1 MMRTIFYPGEE
12 NAVLEGP
19 FAATIGFFDGVH
31 QGHRFLINHLKETAK
46 GKGQHTMVITFER
59 HPRQVLHSDWQP
71 QLLTTLNE
79 RIALLEQTGIDTL
92 VVLRFDEA
100 MAQLSACEFMQ
111 QVLHDDLHVATLLTG
126 YDNRFGHDRSEGFND
141 YVRYGRQ
148 MGLEVLLGTPYHID
162 NQNISSSLVRRLL
175 TNGDVAEAARCLGR
189 PYSFSGCVVHGKQI
203 GRQLGFPTANLQ
215 VDDACR
221 LIPKA
226 GVYAV
231 SVSIDGDNRQY
242 QGMMNIGTRP
252 TFEGHRQTL
261 EVNIFEFHDDIYG
274 KRVSI
279 DFLNRIRSEQHFSSA
294 DELVSQMKQDKN
306 KILHTHYE
314 KGT

>member
-1 MMRTIFYPGEE
+1 MRTIFYPAEK
-12 NAVLEGP
+12 NAVLEGH

-46 GKGQHTMVITFER
+46 GKGQQTMVITFER

-71 QLLTTLNE
+71 QLLTSLDE
-79 RIALLEQTGIDTL
+79 RIALLEQTGIDLL
-92 VVLRFDEA
+92 VVLHFNEA
-100 MAQLSACEFMQ
+100 MARLSACDFMQ
-111 QVLHDDLHVATLLTG
+111 QVLHNDLHVATLLTG
-126 YDNRFGHDRSEGFND
+126 YDNRFGHDRSEGFED

-148 MGLEVLLGTPYHID
+148 MGLEVLLGKPYHIG
-162 NQNISSSLVRRLL
+162 NENISSSLVRRLL
-175 TNGDVAEAARCLGR
+175 THGDVAEAALCLGR
-189 PYSFSGCVVHGKQI
+189 PYSLSGCVVHGKQI

-221 LIPKA
+221 LIPMA

-231 SVSIDGDNRQY
+231 SVSIAGDDRQY

-261 EVNIFEFHDDIYG
+261 ETNIFDFNGDIYE
-274 KRVSI
+274 RRLTVS
-279 DFLNRIRSEQHFSSA
+279 FLERLRSEQHFESA
-294 DELVSQMKQDKN
+294 EELVRQMEHDAQEVRA
-306 KILHTHYE
+306 IL
-314 KGT
+314 K